1 MMSKVFNFELDLDGV
16 MFDFEKHAME
26 VTGFTMDEVNVSKE
40 AKRKF
45 WNAINTHIKAGH
57 KFFEELELLPDA
69 LALWEYLLSTGL
81 TLHIC
86 SATGN
91 TANAESEKRAAV
103 RRHFGDKYADEAH
116 LVRHSQDK
124 AQYAT
129 PTTILID
136 DRLKSINPWIEAGGI
151 GILHTSAA
159 DTIRQLKEM
168 GI

>member
-1 MMSKVFNFELDLDGV
+1 MHFSWIFDGV
-16 MFDFEKHAME
+16 MFDFEKHALE

-45 WNAINTHIKAGH
+45 WGAINAHIKAGH
-57 KFFEELELLPDA
+57 KFFEELELMDDA
-69 LALWEYLLSTGL
+69 PVLWEYLLNTGL

-91 TANAESEKRAAV
+91 TTNAEGEKRAAV

-136 DRLKSINPWIEAGGI
+136 DRLKSINPWVEAGGI
-151 GILHTSAA
+151 GILHISAV